1 MYKGIAL
8 NMFWFLCLLSGLSAF
23 SVNVAADIGVQPDAE
38 LVDDIAFTKKTD
50 LFGSWLF
57 EGGFESTSFS
67 GVNPDYR
74 IAQGDM
80 LLVQLWGGIEYQD
93 TVSVDAQGNIFIP
106 KVGPIMVQ
114 GIKNS
119 ELNKVILQAIKRVYK
134 SNVSAYVTLK
144 STQLVRVF
152 LSGQVNR
159 PGLYEG
165 QSADSVLRFIDQ
177 AGGVRDGLGGYRRVL
192 IKRNGGIISNIDL
205 YKFINRGE
213 IPFTQLHD
221 GDVIFVSPIQG
232 TVTVEGE
239 VGFEGRYELANGSDS
254 LQEILNS
261 VAMKHTA
268 THVTLVEAKGTRL
281 DARQILISDAHAE
294 IVKQGAV
301 IKVSSQL
308 RPTNISIEVLG
319 EHNSELQ
326 LVLPWGASLK
336 DALDQIDYSLYSD
349 KKGIQLF
356 RSSVAERQRE
366 MLMTSLDNLE
376 RNVLA
381 TPSST
386 NEAAQLRKTESQTV
400 LQWIERARNVKPKG
414 QVLLTEGYDPSN
426 IILKQSDR
434 IVIPSKRSLVIIHGD
449 VLFPSAVAFN
459 PDMNALDYIE
469 QSGGVNGDIDDMR
482 ILLKKPNGSFVD
494 IADDLDESGVV
505 SNGDE
510 VFLLPEPDIKSLQV
524 TKDIS
529 QVIYQVALS
538 AAVVLAL

>member
-1 MYKGIAL
+1 MIMQKILICMMLVFIQLFSFSAIAL
-8 NMFWFLCLLSGLSAF
+8 DTG
-23 SVNVAADIGVQPDAE
+23 ADATDEVVRNIAE
-38 LVDDIAFTKKTD
+38 TKKSD

-57 EGGFESTSFS
+57 EGGFQSASFS

-74 IAQGDM
+74 IAQGDT
-80 LLVQLWGGIEYQD
+80 LLIQLWGGIDYQNA
-93 TVSVDAQGNIFIP
+93 TPVDAQGNIFIP
-106 KVGPIMVQ
+106 KVGPIKVQ

-119 ELNKVILQAIKRVYK
+119 ELNNVILRAIKRVYK
-134 SNVSAYVTLK
+134 ANVSAYVTLQ
-144 STQLVRVF
+144 STQLVKVF
-152 LSGQVNR
+152 LSGQVEK

-177 AGGVRDGLGGYRRVL
+177 AGGIREDLGGYRRILV
-192 IKRNGGIISNIDL
+192 KRNGNVISNIDL

-213 IPFTQLHD
+213 IPFTQLQD
-221 GDVIFVSPIQG
+221 GDVIFVSPMQG

-239 VGFEGRYELANGSDS
+239 VGFEGRYELAGGSDS
-254 LQEILNS
+254 LQEVLNS

-268 THVTLVEAKGTRL
+268 THITLVETKGTTL
-281 DARQILISDAHAE
+281 DARQIPVAQSVQE

-308 RPTNISIEVLG
+308 RATNISVEVLG

-336 DALDQIDYSLYSD
+336 DALDKVEYSRFSNQQA
-349 KKGIQLF
+349 IQLF
-356 RSSVAERQRE
+356 RSSVAERQKE
-366 MLMTSLDNLE
+366 MLLSSLDNLE

-386 NEAAQLRKTESQTV
+386 NEAAQLRQTEAKTV
-400 LQWIERARNVKPKG
+400 LQWIERARLVEPKG
-414 QVLLTEGYDPSN
+414 QVLLTKGYDPAN
-426 IILKQSDR
+426 IILKQGDR
-434 IVIPSKRSLVIIHGD
+434 IVIPSQKSLVIIHGN
-449 VLFPSAVAFN
+449 VLFPSAIAYKE
-459 PDMNALDYIE
+459 DMTAIDYIA

-494 IADDLDESGVV
+494 IEDEIDEDKVIT
-505 SNGDE
+505 NGDE
-510 VFLLPEPDIKSLQV
+510 VFVLPEPDIKSLQV